1 MQQLQLHAALGDHV
15 AGHGTVDA
23 AGQQAHRVAT
33 HTDGQAACGGLRR
46 AMDIGRVLPHLQIH
60 RQLRGVNVHRQV
72 GEGVMQRA
80 AHPLAQLDAA
90 HGEGLVGAL
99 ALHLEG
105 LGGQQRRAEILFGGG
120 EDGLLLLGT
129 GHGPGNGD
137 DAEHLFA
144 GVVGG
149 VQVAGLLHRLHIDG
163 GLAGVDLEFA
173 VPLGAAADVAHQL
186 HLKAVAVQSLQDDL
200 AQLAKNDL
208 VHGVSPSLYRCVK
221 GSLV

>member
-1 MQQLQLHAALGDHV
+1 MQQLQLHTTLGDHV

-23 AGQQAHRVAT
+23 AGQQAHRVAA

-99 ALHLEG
+99 ALHLEAAGRRQCIAQIG
-105 LGGQQRRAEILFGGG
+105 LGGVQN
-120 EDGLLLLGT
+120 GLLLLG
-129 GHGPGNGD
+129 
-137 DAEHLFA
+137 A
-144 GVVGG
+144 GG
-149 VQVAGLLHRLHIDG
+149 R
-163 GLAGVDLEFA
+163 
-173 VPLGAAADVAHQL
+173 AD
-186 HLKAVAVQSLQDDL
+186 S
-200 AQLAKNDL
+200 
-208 VHGVSPSLYRCVK
+208 R
-221 GSLV
+221 